1 MRGKIANKAVLIG
14 AGAGVVCFL
23 IFGLLPGSFLGGV
36 TGLNIAGLL
45 FGYPVSSAIL
55 PRLIVAASMLLG
67 IMVSGVIFVVGGS
80 LIGWFLG
87 TVFDSI
93 AAPKAAK
100 TERKIKV

>member
-1 MRGKIANKAVLIG
+1 MKGKIAKKAVLLG
-14 AGAGVVCFL
+14 AGAGIVCFF

-45 FGYPVSSAIL
+45 FGYPVTSGIL

-67 IMVSGVIFVVGGS
+67 IMVSGVIFVVGGG
-80 LIGWFLG
+80 LAGWFLG
-87 TVFDSI
+87 TIIDSI

-100 TERKIKV
+100 AEEKIKV